1 MRHIHEEVIKA
12 WLDGKECEY
21 YFGNETTQG
30 WVLLTDLRAF
40 YYEEFVRI
48 KPEPKPDWTE
58 ERTLFWN
65 KCISFVSY
73 EGMGSE
79 WLKDGKHYTKLGNFK
94 LTFDGETRELKSAE
108 VIK

>member
-1 MRHIHEEVIKA
+1 MKHKHAEVIKA
-12 WLDGKECEY
+12 FVDGIECE
-21 YFGNETTQG
+21 FQGETSKN
-30 WVLLTDLRAF
+30 W
-40 YYEEFVRI
+40 YELDSLHQFINYDNVRI
-48 KPEPKPDWTE
+48 KPEPKLDWTE

-94 LTFDGETRELKSAE
+94 LTFDGETGELKSAE